1 MASLMDRVRAIIGL
15 SPHEQK
21 AEVQRRLTA
30 QMLRLR
36 RVDADI
42 DAQRAASAP
51 PRRIVSVYGA
61 APPNHPR
68 RRSTDA

>member
-1 MASLMDRVRAIIGL
+1 MDRIRQVIGL
-15 SPHEQK
+15 SAHAEK

-30 QMLRLR
+30 QTLRLR

-42 DAQRAASAP
+42 DAQRAALV
-51 PRRIVSVYGA
+51 PRRIMVG
-61 APPNHPR
+61 HPR